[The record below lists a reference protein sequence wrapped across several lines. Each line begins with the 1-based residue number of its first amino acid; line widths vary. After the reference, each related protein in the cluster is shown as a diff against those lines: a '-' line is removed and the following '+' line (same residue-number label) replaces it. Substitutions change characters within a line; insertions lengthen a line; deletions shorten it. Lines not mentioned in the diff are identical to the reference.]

1 MVRFVI
7 FRLLLIA
14 GINCSICAFLVNQQH
29 AHRKPFGIYP
39 IKSQQLQRGERW
51 HGSRL
56 SQLSD
61 STNERGKDIADS
73 QFIVDATTIGRT
85 VPKITE
91 ELDRQ
96 NQGRIYKAYQD
107 LISYIMR
114 TPLWRDYS
122 LSLTMKPIVTKSFS
136 SMIGFF
142 VGDIL
147 AQIIFRRVSELF
159 LEHCQSLISL
169 KTSSFL
175 ISMYSLSCVLREDLI
190 SPDF

>member
-1 MVRFVI
+1 MF
-7 FRLLLIA
+7 
-14 GINCSICAFLVNQQH
+14 
-29 AHRKPFGIYP
+29 
-39 IKSQQLQRGERW
+39 
-51 HGSRL
+51 
-56 SQLSD
+56 QLSD
-61 STNERGKDIADS
+61 GGNERGKDITDS
-73 QFIVDATTIGRT
+73 SFIVDATTIGQT

-91 ELDRQ
+91 ELERQ

-159 LEHCQSLISL
+159 FTQCS
-169 KTSSFL
+169 SSF
-175 ISMYSLSCVLREDLI
+175 MA
-190 SPDF
+190 

>member
-1 MVRFVI
+1 MVRFI
-7 FRLLLIA
+7 LFQLLLIA
-14 GINCSICAFLVNQQH
+14 GVNCLICAFLVNQQH
-29 AHRKPFGIYP
+29 AHRKAFGIYP
-39 IKSQQLQRGERW
+39 IKCQQLQKGGRW
-51 HGSRL
+51 HGSRVF
-56 SQLSD
+56 QLSD
-61 STNERGKDIADS
+61 GGNERGKDITDS
-73 QFIVDATTIGRT
+73 SFIVDATTIGQT

-91 ELDRQ
+91 ELERQ

-159 LEHCQSLISL
+159 FTQCSSSLIA
-169 KTSSFL
+169 
-175 ISMYSLSCVLREDLI
+175 
-190 SPDF
+190 

>member
-1 MVRFVI
+1 MVRFVF
-7 FRLLLIA
+7 FRLLLLT
-14 GINCSICAFLVNQQH
+14 GINCLISAFLVNQQH
-29 AHRKPFGIYP
+29 GYRKAFGIYS
-39 IKSQQLQRGERW
+39 IKSQQLRSGGRR
-51 HGSRL
+51 HGIRL

-61 STNERGKDIADS
+61 SANDRGKDITDAS
-73 QFIVDATTIGRT
+73 FIVDAATIGQT

-169 KTSSFL
+169 KISSFL
-175 ISMYSLSCVLREDLI
+175 ISMYSLSCFLREDLI